1 MSLNRSELR
10 SWLMLMTGV
19 QSLLDALDRQLRDD
33 AGISHDD
40 YRILGS
46 LYRSPNRVKRMRDL
60 AREMSYSPS
69 RLTHA
74 ATRLESHG
82 WVSRSKSNSDGRG
95 VEVHLTD
102 LGVAKA
108 REASEGHLEL
118 VRQLVFDTQDP
129 DQLDAAVVALARIG
143 EAAETSRA

>member
-46 LYRSPNRVKRMRDL
+46 LYRSRDRVKRMRDL

-118 VRQLVFDTQDP
+118 VRQLVFDNQDP
-129 DQLDAAVVALARIG
+129 DQLDAAVAALGRIG